1 MLSQVTALTSGYLN
15 EHTDELLRVG
25 ARTLTLADA
34 AGHVQAYVS
43 GNTRGAKPFAYPAY
57 DGYPGSEGLDVGPQD
72 LLAPSLLN
80 VPLRSLRTYYGLLDL
95 VPRLNERLNGIPPQ
109 LALADAQGD
118 ALAHAA
124 DVFAVLDGPD
134 APVGASMTTLAKI
147 VHRKRPAFLPLWD
160 DHIAACYLR
169 AGADGG
175 PRIQPDKRR
184 SWRDFVALWLPE
196 LQADLREHREAWDAL
211 AGLTPQGGPSITPL
225 RALDIVGWHLGSP
238 GRA

>member
-1 MLSQVTALTSGYLN
+1 MTALVSGYLS

-34 AGHVQAYVS
+34 ADYVRAYVS
-43 GNTRGAKPFAYPAY
+43 GSARSPKPFAYPAY
-57 DGYPGSEGLDVGPQD
+57 DGYPGSPGLDVGPQD

-80 VPLRSLRTYYGLLDL
+80 VPLRSLRTYYGLLDVL
-95 VPRLNERLNGIPPQ
+95 PRLNERLNRIPPQ
-109 LALADAQGD
+109 LALADAGGD
-118 ALAHAA
+118 MLTRAA

-160 DHIAACYLR
+160 DHIAACYVR
-169 AGADGG
+169 AGADGV

-184 SWRDFVALWLPE
+184 CWRDFVALWLPE
-196 LQADLREHREAWDAL
+196 LQKDLREHREAWAVL
-211 AGLTPQGGPSITPL
+211 AGLTPNGEPSITPL

-238 GRA
+238 AGA